1 MKIVVK
7 IYKEQQIGSSY
18 SEIIDVPNNKITV
31 DSLKKII
38 YNQLGIEPSYQRLT
52 YQLYEKKK

>member
-1 MKIVVK
+1 MKIAIK
-7 IYKEQQIGSSY
+7 IYKEQQKDNSHL
-18 SEIIDVPNNKITV
+18 EIIDLPNNKITV

-38 YNQLGIEPSYQRLT
+38 HNQLGIEPSYQRLT